1 VRLRTRKGND
11 FQVRSPLERP
21 DVFAGALRDPT
32 ESGSLSVTI
41 SVWPDQI
48 VLHNDNVELG
58 EWPRHRVRIIP
69 LDSTTFEFV
78 AEGDRML
85 FIPDD
90 RIAFAAVATEV
101 VRAPEPSKQKRRG
114 KGRKA
119 TAEADGA
126 TTPDAAAPAGTS
138 KRRASA
144 KASKSAKAAKKA
156 AKKAARK
163 PTQKPNR
170 THGATK
176 PRRTKRDAARSS
188 TPGDAPTSGAEAGSP
203 PATGA
208 AAVAPAAAAST
219 AGKRRMRIRTWK
231 RSATDTDAASASDED
246 RSGVRPPGQISENAD
261 PSPAKRSRLRPRRSQ
276 KAPAEAPTPG
286 TAQPARA
293 PAYAGGESG
302 PTKMKTKRW
311 IGVIDLVR
319 THSISGLDRVP
330 VDVSLRGSQHQHT
343 WDHRAAASSGPSKH
357 ICTICGK
364 LRF

>member
-1 VRLRTRKGND
+1 MRLRTRKGND

-126 TTPDAAAPAGTS
+126 TTPVSYTHL
-138 KRRASA
+138 RAHE
-144 KASKSAKAAKKA
+144 
-156 AKKAARK
+156 
-163 PTQKPNR
+163 T
-170 THGATK
+170 
-176 PRRTKRDAARSS
+176 
-188 TPGDAPTSGAEAGSP
+188 
-203 PATGA
+203 
-208 AAVAPAAAAST
+208 
-219 AGKRRMRIRTWK
+219 
-231 RSATDTDAASASDED
+231 
-246 RSGVRPPGQISENAD
+246 
-261 PSPAKRSRLRPRRSQ
+261 
-276 KAPAEAPTPG
+276 
-286 TAQPARA
+286 
-293 PAYAGGESG
+293 
-302 PTKMKTKRW
+302 
-311 IGVIDLVR
+311 
-319 THSISGLDRVP
+319 
-330 VDVSLRGSQHQHT
+330 
-343 WDHRAAASSGPSKH
+343 
-357 ICTICGK
+357 
-364 LRF
+364 